1 MIQANTQSPSLKEL
15 PQAYQT
21 LIWTLDKE
29 QENLR
34 KYYANS
40 IGDDIPSVSARKK
53 AEK

>member
-1 MIQANTQSPSLKEL
+1 MSDKWVEEFH
-15 PQAYQT
+15 
-21 LIWTLDKE
+21 WTLDKE
-29 QENLR
+29 QASLR